1 MAKVLKVRNN
11 DNTAWIEVATSVA
24 DVTNYLTQSSASST
38 YATINY
44 VDSEI
49 SGIDLSP
56 YLTVSNAS
64 STYLTQSVA
73 SSDYATKEYA
83 DNSASVAAAAVVDAA
98 PETLNTL
105 NELAAALGDDENFA
119 TSVTTSLAGKLD
131 ISTASSTY
139 LTQVSASTQYEKLIP
154 YSSSTPSSPS
164 TGDLW
169 VDSSTTPPALKT
181 YNGSS
186 WVQLGSAVDDAQAI
200 IAGSMFMG

>member
-1 MAKVLKVRNN
+1 MAKVLKVRNA
-11 DNTAWIEVATSVA
+11 DNTGWDEIAASVP
-24 DVTNYLTQSSASST
+24 DVPDISTFLTISS
-38 YATINY
+38 
-44 VDSEI
+44 
-49 SGIDLSP
+49 
-56 YLTVSNAS
+56 AS
-64 STYLTQSVA
+64 STYLTQANA
-73 SSDYATKEYA
+73 SATYATKTEL
-83 DNSASVAAAAVVDAA
+83 DNIDLSSASVAAVAYLVDGA
-98 PETLNTL
+98 PNALNTL
-105 NELAAALGDDENFA
+105 NELAAALNDDSNFA
-119 TSVTTSLAGKLD
+119 TTITNSLASKLD
-131 ISTASSTY
+131 VSTASATY